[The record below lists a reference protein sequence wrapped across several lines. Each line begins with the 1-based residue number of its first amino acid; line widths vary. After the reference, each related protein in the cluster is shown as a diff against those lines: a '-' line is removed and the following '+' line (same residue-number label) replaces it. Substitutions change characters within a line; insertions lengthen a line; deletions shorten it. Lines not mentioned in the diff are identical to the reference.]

1 MSMKLDKFTLL
12 LLGAIVLASIVPVTG
27 TAADILATAGTVAV
41 ALLFFFHGAAL
52 SREQI
57 VAGATHWRLH
67 ILITTL
73 TFVFFP
79 LAVMPINELSGIA
92 PAWMPADLGLGFLY
106 LGVLPSAVSSSIAY
120 TAMARGNVPAAIC
133 SAAASNVFGMMLTP
147 FLLLLLV
154 STAGAGEFS
163 VVEALKDIV
172 LQLLLPFAVGHALR
186 PWLGGFLGRNEGLMA
201 RYDQCVIWLIVY
213 SAFSHSVESGLW
225 ENLPVQAIVFAI
237 ALCLGL
243 LGLFM
248 WVARL
253 LVRYFGF
260 DLKDEA
266 AVVFCG
272 SKKSLASGLPMAK
285 VLFSGHPGFGMIVLP
300 IMCYNQI
307 QVIVGAILAQ
317 KYRARIDAEEHKG
330 AESVA
335 AHAPKK
341 NGKNH

>member
-1 MSMKLDKFTLL
+1 MKPRIDTFTLL
-12 LLGAIVLASIVPVTG
+12 LLGAIVLASVLPATG
-27 TAADILATAGTVAV
+27 AFGERLATAGTVAV

-57 VAGATHWRLH
+57 IAGATHWRLH
-67 ILITTL
+67 IIITAL

-79 LAVMPINELSGIA
+79 LAVLPINGLSGLA
-92 PAWMPADLGLGFLY
+92 PSWMPKDLGLGFLY

-120 TAMARGNVPAAIC
+120 TALARGNVPAAIC

-154 STAGAGEFS
+154 STSGASDFS
-163 VVEALKDIV
+163 VAEALKDIMV
-172 LQLLLPFAVGHALR
+172 QLLLPFAVGHAMR

-225 ENLPVQAIVFAI
+225 QNLPVKAIMLTIV
-237 ALCLGL
+237 LCIVL

-248 WVARL
+248 LIARL
-253 LVRYFGF
+253 TVRYFGF
-260 DLKDEA
+260 SLADEA

-307 QVIVGAILAQ
+307 QVILGALLAQ
-317 KYRARIDAEEHKG
+317 RYRAKMDQQSADSG
-330 AESVA
+330 
-335 AHAPKK
+335 
-341 NGKNH
+341 G

>member
-1 MSMKLDKFTLL
+1 MKFKPDIFTAL
-12 LLGAIVLASIVPVTG
+12 LLGAIALASFLPATG
-27 TAADILATAGTVAV
+27 SAGSFLATAGTVAV

-57 VAGATHWRLH
+57 VAGASHWRLH
-67 ILITTL
+67 ILITAL

-79 LAVMPINELSGIA
+79 LVVLPINGMSGVA
-92 PAWMPADLGLGFLY
+92 PSWMPADLGLGFLY

-147 FLLLLLV
+147 FLLLLVV
-154 STAGAGEFS
+154 SSAGSGDFEIS
-163 VVEALKDIV
+163 KALKDIV

-186 PWLGGFLGRNEGLMA
+186 PWLGGFLGRNENFMA
-201 RYDQCVIWLIVY
+201 RYDKCVIWLIVY

-225 ENLPVQAIVFAI
+225 QNLPLKAIVLTI
-237 ALCLGL
+237 LLCIGL
-243 LGLFM
+243 LALFM
-248 WVARL
+248 FFARF
-253 LVRYFGF
+253 LVRRFGF
-260 DLKDEA
+260 SLEDEA

-300 IMCYNQI
+300 IMCYNQV
-307 QVIVGAILAQ
+307 QVILGAILAQ
-317 KYRARIDAEEHKG
+317 RYRDKIAASNSEHAET
-330 AESVA
+330 
-335 AHAPKK
+335 
-341 NGKNH
+341 

>member
-1 MSMKLDKFTLL
+1 MKFRIDTFTLL
-12 LLGAIVLASIVPVTG
+12 LLGAIVLASVLPVTG
-27 TAADILATAGTVAV
+27 NTADVFASVGTIAV

-57 VAGATHWRLH
+57 IAGATHWRLH
-67 ILITTL
+67 IMITAL

-79 LAVMPINELSGIA
+79 LAVLPINGLSEIA
-92 PAWMPADLGLGFLY
+92 PSWMPEDLGLGFLY

-154 STAGAGEFS
+154 STSGGGNFS
-163 VVEALKDIV
+163 VAEALQDIV

-186 PWLGGFLGRNEGLMA
+186 PWLGGFLGRNENLMA
-201 RYDQCVIWLIVY
+201 RYDKCVIWLIVY

-225 ENLPVQAIVFAI
+225 QNLPAKAIVFAVV
-237 ALCLGL
+237 LCFGL
-243 LGLFM
+243 LALFM
-248 WVARL
+248 VMARL
-253 LVRYFGF
+253 LVRRFGF
-260 DLKDEA
+260 SLEDEA

-317 KYRARIDAEEHKG
+317 RYRAKIDA
-330 AESVA
+330 SA
-335 AHAPKK
+335 AAREAS
-341 NGKNH
+341 GT

>member
-1 MSMKLDKFTLL
+1 MKFRIDTFTLL
-12 LLGAIVLASIVPVTG
+12 LLGAIVLASFLPVTG
-27 TAADILATAGTVAV
+27 LAAEALGTAGTIAV

-52 SREQI
+52 SRQQI
-57 VAGATHWRLH
+57 IDGATHWRLH
-67 ILITTL
+67 ILITAL

-79 LAVMPINELSGIA
+79 LAVLPVNELNTIA
-92 PAWMPADLGLGFLY
+92 PEWMPKDLGLGFLY

-154 STAGAGEFS
+154 STSGAGEFS
-163 VVEALKDIV
+163 VAEALKDIV
-172 LQLLLPFAVGHALR
+172 LQLLLPFAIGHALR
-186 PWLGGFLGRNEGLMA
+186 PWLGGYLSRNESLMA
-201 RYDQCVIWLIVY
+201 RYDQCVIWIIVY
-213 SAFSHSVESGLW
+213 SAFSHSVVSGLW
-225 ENLPVQAIVFAI
+225 QNLPVQAIVLAI
-237 ALCLGL
+237 LICFGL

-248 WVARL
+248 LIARL
-253 LVRYFGF
+253 MVRKLGF
-260 DLKDEA
+260 SLEDEA

-317 KYRARIDAEEHKG
+317 KYREKIQQAKSAP
-330 AESVA
+330 
-335 AHAPKK
+335 AHASE
-341 NGKNH
+341 NGCQNR

>member
-1 MSMKLDKFTLL
+1 MKFRPDTFTVL
-12 LLGAIVLASIVPVTG
+12 LLGAIVLASFLPATG
-27 TAADILATAGTVAV
+27 AAGNLLASAGTVAV

-57 VAGATHWRLH
+57 VAGASHWRLH
-67 ILITTL
+67 ILITAL

-79 LAVMPINELSGIA
+79 LVVLPINGISSFA
-92 PAWMPADLGLGFLY
+92 PSWMPADLGLGFLY

-154 STAGAGEFS
+154 SSAGSGEFA
-163 VVEALKDIV
+163 VGEALKDIV
-172 LQLLLPFAVGHALR
+172 LQLLLPFAVGHAMR
-186 PWLGGFLGRNEGLMA
+186 PLLGGYLARNEGLMA
-201 RYDQCVIWLIVY
+201 RYDKCVIWLIVY

-225 ENLPVQAIVFAI
+225 QNLPVKAIVLTI
-237 ALCLGL
+237 LLCIGL
-243 LGLFM
+243 LALFM
-248 WVARL
+248 FFARF
-253 LVRYFGF
+253 LVRRFGF
-260 DLKDEA
+260 SLEDEA

-300 IMCYNQI
+300 IMCYNQV
-307 QVIVGAILAQ
+307 QVILGAILAQ
-317 KYRARIDAEEHKG
+317 KYREQI
-330 AESVA
+330 AESKSTETEA
-335 AHAPKK
+335 Q
-341 NGKNH
+341 

>member
-1 MSMKLDKFTLL
+1 MPFRIDTFTLL
-12 LLGAIVLASIVPVTG
+12 LLGAIVLASVLPATG
-27 TAADILATAGTVAV
+27 TAGDVLATAGTIAV

-57 VAGATHWRLH
+57 IAGATHWRLH
-67 ILITTL
+67 ILITAL

-79 LAVMPINELSGIA
+79 LAVLPIHGLSDLA
-92 PAWMPADLGLGFLY
+92 PGWMPRDLGLGFLY

-120 TAMARGNVPAAIC
+120 TAMAKGNVPAAIC

-154 STAGAGEFS
+154 STSGTGEFS
-163 VVEALKDIV
+163 VAEALKDIV
-172 LQLLLPFAVGHALR
+172 LQLLLPFMVGHALR
-186 PWLGGFLGRNEGLMA
+186 PWLGGFMGRNESMMA
-201 RYDQCVIWLIVY
+201 RYDKCVIWLIVY
-213 SAFSHSVESGLW
+213 SAFSHSVASGLW
-225 ENLPVQAIVFAI
+225 QNLPVKAIVLVI
-237 ALCLGL
+237 VLCFGL

-248 WVARL
+248 LMARI
-253 LVRYFGF
+253 LVRRFGF
-260 DLKDEA
+260 SLEDEA

-317 KYRARIDAEEHKG
+317 KYKAQIEAQAGGSRD
-330 AESVA
+330 
-335 AHAPKK
+335 
-341 NGKNH
+341 

>member
-1 MSMKLDKFTLL
+1 MKSRIDTFTLL
-12 LLGAIVLASIVPVTG
+12 LLGAIVLASVLPVTG
-27 TAADILATAGTVAV
+27 QAADWLASAGSLTV

-67 ILITTL
+67 ILITCL

-79 LAVMPINELSGIA
+79 LAVLPINSLSAWI
-92 PAWMPADLGLGFLY
+92 PEWMPRDLGLGFLY

-147 FLLLLLV
+147 FLLLLVV
-154 STAGAGEFS
+154 STSGAADFS
-163 VVEALKDIV
+163 VTEALKDI
-172 LQLLLPFAVGHALR
+172 LLMLLLPFALGHAMR
-186 PWLGGFLGRNEGLMA
+186 PWLGGYLARNETLMT

-225 ENLPVQAIVFAI
+225 DNLPAQAVALAV

-248 WVARL
+248 WIARW
-253 LVRYFGF
+253 LVRRLGF
-260 DLKDEA
+260 SLEDEA

-307 QVIVGAILAQ
+307 QVIVGAMLAQ
-317 KYRARIDAEEHKG
+317 KYRRWIEEARAS
-330 AESVA
+330 APT
-335 AHAPKK
+335 HASEQRCE
-341 NGKNH
+341 NR

>member
-1 MSMKLDKFTLL
+1 MKFRLDTFTLL
-12 LLGAIVLASIVPVTG
+12 LLGAIVLASFLPVTG
-27 TAADILATAGTVAV
+27 QAADMLVTTGTIAV

-52 SREQI
+52 SRQQI
-57 VAGATHWRLH
+57 IDGATHWRLH
-67 ILITTL
+67 ILITAL

-79 LAVMPINELSGIA
+79 LAVLPINGLSNLV
-92 PAWMPADLGLGFLY
+92 PEWMPRDLGLGFLY

-154 STAGAGEFS
+154 STSGTGEFA
-163 VVEALKDIV
+163 VAEALKDIV
-172 LQLLLPFAVGHALR
+172 LQLLLPFAVGHAFR
-186 PWLGGFLGRNEGLMA
+186 PMLGGFLSRNESLMA
-201 RYDQCVIWLIVY
+201 RYDQCVIWIIVY
-213 SAFSHSVESGLW
+213 SAFSHSVVSGLW
-225 ENLPVQAIVFAI
+225 QNLPLQAVVLTIL
-237 ALCLGL
+237 LCFGL

-248 WVARL
+248 LVAMMM
-253 LVRYFGF
+253 VRKLGF
-260 DLKDEA
+260 SLEDEA

-317 KYRARIDAEEHKG
+317 KYRAKIDRA
-330 AESVA
+330 SA
-335 AHAPKK
+335 AHASE
-341 NGKNH
+341 

>member
-1 MSMKLDKFTLL
+1 MKFRPDTFTVL
-12 LLGAIVLASIVPVTG
+12 LLGAIVLASFLPATG
-27 TAADILATAGTVAV
+27 AAGNLLASAGTVAV

-57 VAGATHWRLH
+57 VAGASHWRLH
-67 ILITTL
+67 ILITAL

-79 LAVMPINELSGIA
+79 LVVLPINGISSFA
-92 PAWMPADLGLGFLY
+92 PSWMPADLGLGFLY

-154 STAGAGEFS
+154 SSAGSGDFAVG
-163 VVEALKDIV
+163 EALKDIV
-172 LQLLLPFAVGHALR
+172 LQLLLPFAVGHAMR
-186 PWLGGFLGRNEGLMA
+186 PLLGGYLARNEGLMA
-201 RYDQCVIWLIVY
+201 RYDKCVIWLIVY

-225 ENLPVQAIVFAI
+225 QNLPVKAII
-237 ALCLGL
+237 LTILLCIGL
-243 LGLFM
+243 LALFM
-248 WVARL
+248 FFARF
-253 LVRYFGF
+253 LVRRFGF
-260 DLKDEA
+260 SLEDEA

-300 IMCYNQI
+300 IMCYNQV
-307 QVIVGAILAQ
+307 QVLLGAILAQ
-317 KYRARIDAEEHKG
+317 KYREQI
-330 AESVA
+330 AESKSTETEA
-335 AHAPKK
+335 Q
-341 NGKNH
+341 